1 MISDLLVSLI
11 FPSSKTLERQVKAWC
26 ILQGERPC
34 RERAN
39 HPPVSSVALTAEPKA
54 VGNDILQ
61 KANKVGEAYTENCA
75 GRREFAAP
83 ESWYSFEMQ
92 VEIDEGFNVHR
103 SQHRSIRNGKDVED
117 LRSHQ
122 AVACTKRCIQELGRS
137 IEALIGSERKRLKC

>member
-1 MISDLLVSLI
+1 
-11 FPSSKTLERQVKAWC
+11 
-26 ILQGERPC
+26 LQGERPC

-92 VEIDEGFNVHR
+92 GSTRVLTYTEVYTEASEMVRMWRISGVIRLWHVQTDAYKNLGAPSRPCQETKEGDCIAR
-103 SQHRSIRNGKDVED
+103 D
-117 LRSHQ
+117 
-122 AVACTKRCIQELGRS
+122 TKHGGDGT
-137 IEALIGSERKRLKC
+137 ALVY